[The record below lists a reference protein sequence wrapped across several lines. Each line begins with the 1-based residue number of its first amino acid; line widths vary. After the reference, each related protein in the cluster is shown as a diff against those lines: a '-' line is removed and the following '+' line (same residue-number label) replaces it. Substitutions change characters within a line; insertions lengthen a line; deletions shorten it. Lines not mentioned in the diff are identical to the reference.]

1 MNRTEKLISILY
13 RTAKF
18 FVSLMERELGC
29 GKDKTS
35 TR

>member
-1 MNRTEKLISILY
+1 MNKIEILIRILY

-29 GKDKTS
+29 GK
-35 TR
+35 